1 MLTKDLQVYSL
12 KSTRI
17 IPGFID
23 VEAPGLL
30 QFAEQLLM
38 VFNEGTGKTRE
49 TIEAEAELYL
59 QGQQNLKF
67 GKGLY
72 KILMDH
78 AEFTLAE
85 EDADSRRD
93 AILSAAASQLKHTE
107 LQTLEEYREAVQA
120 ISQQDL
126 DTALYPDL
134 PAFEQ
139 LTRIKRDFSPRQLL
153 QRYNMAQVQALLL
166 STQSLTLT
174 THEMSAANL
183 RRIFKCLKFFRLLA
197 EIKQTKDK
205 TTVVIDGPLSLLEGT
220 KKYGLQIASFFPV
233 ICLLEQWQ
241 ISAKVKPKRAV
252 KNLKLDETS
261 QLVSHYRHMSAYVP
275 EEVRLFASH
284 FEKTVEDWSFVA
296 ESPFLKRP
304 KGRLIFPDFTLQH
317 SSGVTVYLEI
327 FHRWHR
333 GPLIQRM
340 EELEKMKEPLILAID
355 RYLLKGLP
363 SGDRQ
368 DALED
373 LDNSRHFLFSDYP
386 AVSRLQKTLER
397 YLESVEG

>member
-1 MLTKDLQVYSL
+1 MLTKDLLAYSL

-17 IPGFID
+17 TPNFID
-23 VEAPGLL
+23 AEAPELL
-30 QFAEQLLM
+30 FFAEQMLA
-38 VFNEGTGKTRE
+38 VFSEGTGKTRE
-49 TIEAEAELYL
+49 TVDAEAELYL
-59 QGQQNLKF
+59 QGQKDPKF
-67 GKGLY
+67 AKGLY
-72 KILMDH
+72 KILIDH
-78 AEFTLAE
+78 TEFTLAE
-85 EDADSRRD
+85 EDAGARRD
-93 AILSAAASQLKHTE
+93 AILTAAASQLTQPAT
-107 LQTLEEYREAVQA
+107 QTLEEYRAAVQA
-120 ISQQDL
+120 LSQQDVNS
-126 DTALYPDL
+126 ALYPDL

-139 LTRIKRDFSPRQLL
+139 LTRVKREFSPRQLL

-166 STQSLTLT
+166 TTQSLTLT

-241 ISAKVKPKRAV
+241 ISAKVQPKRAV
-252 KNLKLDETS
+252 KTLKLDESS

-296 ESPFLKRP
+296 ESPFIKRP

-317 SSGVTVYLEI
+317 TSGVTVYLEI

-363 SGDRQ
+363 SDDRQ

-397 YLESVEG
+397 YLANLNA